1 MNVIAKFYTER
12 EALAFIDERGLDA
25 FVFYQPI
32 GASYLVV
39 LSD

>member
-1 MNVIAKFYTER
+1 MHVIAKFYTELD
-12 EALAFIDERGLDA
+12 ALEYIEDRGLDA